1 LITIRRIQLNEGLL
15 YKRIRLASLSDSPDA
30 FSTTYEEANR
40 RSIESWN
47 EQADSTAIGADRV
60 TVLAFYND
68 ELVGIGALYRD
79 EQNKDFG
86 EVIQF
91 WVDPSHRGGIVTGK
105 LIAWILSWAKE
116 HEFARL
122 FAWVNTENE
131 RAIRFYRKHGFA
143 LTNETQPFRLGS
155 DLVSCLMVKPLTGAP
170 DLATGRDKQ

>member
-1 LITIRRIQLNEGLL
+1 MISIRRIQLHEGML

-30 FSTTYEEANR
+30 FSTTLADAAR
-40 RSIESWN
+40 RSSDSWN
-47 EQADSTAIGADRV
+47 EQANSSAIGVDRV
-60 TVLAFYND
+60 VVLAYYDN
-68 ELVGIGALYRD
+68 ESIGVGALYRD
-79 EQNKDFG
+79 DQDQEAG
-86 EVIQF
+86 ELIQF
-91 WVDPSHRGGIVTGK
+91 WVDPSHRGGIVAGK

-122 FAWVNTENE
+122 FAWVNTENA

-143 LTNETQPFRLGS
+143 LTNETQPFRPGS